1 MIVFSVNSINKSV
14 LWIPL
19 SKKHSYVQK
28 ISNSSSNEVTNSH
41 ESANMAAGFRN
52 KLPIFYWIVAYI
64 VYYSQTKSRQ
74 IVSNEYLEIS
84 PGIILPEDQDIACN
98 LDFTLFNVA
107 KFKFNVYSSRHKIR
121 RCCTKWNKHGLLLLQ
136 TPDVDFPKDLI
147 ICIDVESNPGDTI
160 SVNKPTERIGNQSRP
175 FQVLN
180 PPYANDQ
187 GQVFTAQQLRSM
199 KPHASII
206 SLELKICL
214 KGHGILQ
221 SKRGARAGK
230 KTRERQNAWTIRSIH
245 ARITS
250 RIAGNRNSVNRTSDI
265 SLLRKIPYW
274 KTYRIPVVL
283 TTNIRSIAKK
293 VDELQ
298 QVAVLNNADA
308 ICVTET
314 WLTAQI
320 PDSCRYSWLQLIQ
333 KGLFLHQEVAFAFF

>member
-1 MIVFSVNSINKSV
+1 MYSLLFTNQ
-14 LWIPL
+14 IPP
-19 SKKHSYVQK
+19 
-28 ISNSSSNEVTNSH
+28 NC
-41 ESANMAAGFRN
+41 
-52 KLPIFYWIVAYI
+52 
-64 VYYSQTKSRQ
+64 
-74 IVSNEYLEIS
+74 LEIS
-84 PGIILPEDQDIACN
+84 PGIIIPEDQVIACN
-98 LDFTLFNVA
+98 LDFTVFNVA

-121 RCCTKWNKHGLLLLQ
+121 CCCTKWNKHGLLLLQ
-136 TPDVDFPKDLI
+136 TPDVDFPKDLT
-147 ICIDVESNPGDTI
+147 ICIDMESNPGDTI
-160 SVNKPTERIGNQSRP
+160 PVNKPTECIGNQSRP

-199 KPHASII
+199 KPYASII
-206 SLELKICL
+206 SLEVKICL

-221 SKRGARAGK
+221 SKRGVRAGK
-230 KTRERQNAWTIRSIH
+230 KTRERQNASIRSIP

-265 SLLRKIPYW
+265 SLLRKILYR

-333 KGLFLHQEVAFAFF
+333 KGLFLHQEAAFAFF